1 MSAIWEKK
9 DKYILPI
16 ITEGKKSLIGHSDTK
31 SGTDSNLGYSAGH
44 LPSDHEDGM
53 MSGTTSFW
61 GMTAFKLCPE
71 ACCPWMAAITIRCT
85 PVMLGPQSP
94 SVSLVRV
101 TSTSS
106 QIWVGHVLQELPDEV
121 LTGGMFEA
129 LPTFELALLFPDT
142 QMGICRI

>member
-31 SGTDSNLGYSAGH
+31 SGTDSNLGHSAGRP
-44 LPSDHEDGM
+44 PSDHEDGM
-53 MSGTTSFW
+53 MAGTSFW
-61 GMTAFKLCPE
+61 GMTALKLCPE

-85 PVMLGPQSP
+85 PVMLGPRSP
-94 SVSLVRV
+94 SVFLVHV

-129 LPTFELALLFPDT
+129 LPTFEQALLFPDT
-142 QMGICRI
+142 QMEICCI